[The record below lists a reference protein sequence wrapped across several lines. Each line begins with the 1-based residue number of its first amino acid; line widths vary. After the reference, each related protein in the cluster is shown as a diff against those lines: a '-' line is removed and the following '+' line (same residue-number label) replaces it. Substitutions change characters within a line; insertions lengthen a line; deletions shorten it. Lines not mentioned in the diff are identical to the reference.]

1 MNTNI
6 FGQKFICYDE
16 LDPNAFITGS
26 LESYYNF
33 NYSYISYE
41 VRYCTNTTKKTC
53 ASQDEIDEWMYD
65 KYLSTQSFKKIPNFK
80 EVSDPDKRYT

>member
-53 ASQDEIDEWMYD
+53 AS
-65 KYLSTQSFKKIPNFK
+65 
-80 EVSDPDKRYT
+80 